1 MVFYIIIP
9 VHNESAHL
17 KRCLQSFV
25 NQSIKPDRLII
36 VNDSSTDN
44 SQKIIDEFSEEYSW
58 IENIYFNSKKAHSPG
73 SKVINAFYEG
83 FNHLDNDFDFI
94 GKFDADIIL
103 PPHYFEKT
111 LQLFASDNRIG
122 IAGGNLYIKNN
133 IEWEYENISKKTKV
147 RGPIKLYRKECF
159 KDIGGLKKSIG
170 WDTVDVLLA
179 HFYGWKVKTDTSLH
193 VKHLKPTGK
202 AYGKKSKLKQGEAFY
217 KMRYGFWLS
226 FIAASKLAFQKKS
239 FSFLADCLTGYFKAK
254 NQGLEYIV
262 SEEEGKFIRALR
274 WRDIKKKLSY

>member
-226 FIAASKLAFQKKS
+226 FIAASKLAFQKRS
-239 FSFLADCLTGYFKAK
+239 FSFLADCLAGYFKAK
-254 NQGLEYIV
+254 NQDLEHIV
-262 SEEEGKFIRALR
+262 SEEEGKFIRELR
-274 WRDIKKKLSY
+274 WSGIKKKLG